1 MPASDGATA
10 MRGPMR
16 PPIAGANHAISAG
29 HYLATQAG
37 FAVLEDGGNAIDAG
51 IAAIIALAVVQSN
64 FVSVAGVA
72 PMIVYSAEHDEL
84 VSIDGLGVW
93 PAKAT
98 LALFENDHGG
108 AIPEGLLR
116 TVVPAA
122 PDAWITALARYGTV
136 SFADAA
142 RAAIRFASRGFIMD
156 RLMSETIAA
165 MSESFAR
172 WPSSAAVYLPGGAPP
187 AAGENFVQA
196 DLGRTL
202 QYMADEEAAAAKKG
216 RAAGLE
222 AARLAF
228 YRGDIAATVC
238 AYHAGNG
245 GLLTMDDMAGY
256 HVNVEP
262 PVSVRFGTSEV
273 YACGPWCQGPVLLQ
287 SLQLLKGF
295 DLAALGHNSAD
306 YVHTLTEAIKLSCAD
321 RERYYGDPKF
331 VDVPIETL
339 LSDDY
344 AAERR
349 ALIRDDVAFPELP
362 PPGAVAGHLPSPL
375 HATAST
381 TPGAALDTS
390 YACAVDRHGNVFSA
404 TPSDVANDTPVIP
417 GTGLCVSS
425 RGAQSWAV
433 SGHASSIAPGKRPR
447 LTPNP
452 ALALGDDGTQM
463 PFGTPGGDVQSQAML
478 QVFLNHQVFGMDIQQ
493 AVEAPR
499 FASLSFPNSFEP
511 HAYLPGRLQIE
522 AGLAETVAE
531 DLAGRGHD
539 VAVWDDCTWLAGA
552 VCAIV
557 KDRDSGIFSAGADP
571 RRAAYAL
578 GW

>member
-1 MPASDGATA
+1 MPASNWATNGA
-10 MRGPMR
+10 GSLR
-16 PPIAGANHAISAG
+16 PPIAGSSHGISAG

-51 IAAIIALAVVQSN
+51 VAAVIALAVVQSN
-64 FVSVAGVA
+64 FVNVAGVA

-84 VSIDGLGVW
+84 VTIDGLGTW

-122 PDAWITALARYGTV
+122 PDAWITALERYGTV

-142 RAAIRFASRGFIMD
+142 RAATRFASQGFIMY

-172 WPSSAAVYLPGGAPP
+172 WPSSAEVFLPGGAPP
-187 AAGENFVQA
+187 VVGENFVQA
-196 DLGRTL
+196 ELGRTL
-202 QYMADEEAAAAKKG
+202 QYMADEEAAAGKKG

-222 AARLAF
+222 AARAAF

-238 AYHAGNG
+238 AYHAENG
-245 GLLTMDDMAGY
+245 GLLTMEDMAGY
-256 HVNVEP
+256 HVTVEP
-262 PVSVRFGTSEV
+262 PPSVHFGTSEV

-331 VDVPIETL
+331 VDVPMDTL

-344 AAERR
+344 AAKRR
-349 ALIRDDVAFPELP
+349 ALIRAGEAFPELP
-362 PPGAVAGHLPSPL
+362 PPGAVAGQAPSTL
-375 HATAST
+375 HANTGAL
-381 TPGAALDTS
+381 GAALDTS

-433 SGHASSIAPGKRPR
+433 SGHASCVAAGKRPR

-452 ALALGDDGTQM
+452 ALAIGEDGTQM

-478 QVFLNHQVFGMDIQQ
+478 QVFLNHNVFGMDIQE

-522 AGLAETVAE
+522 ARLAETVAD
-531 DLAGRGHD
+531 DLAGRGHE
-539 VAVWDDCTWLAGA
+539 VAVWDDWTWVAGA

-557 KDRDSGIFSAGADP
+557 KDRGSGVFSAGADP
-571 RRAAYAL
+571 RRPAYAL